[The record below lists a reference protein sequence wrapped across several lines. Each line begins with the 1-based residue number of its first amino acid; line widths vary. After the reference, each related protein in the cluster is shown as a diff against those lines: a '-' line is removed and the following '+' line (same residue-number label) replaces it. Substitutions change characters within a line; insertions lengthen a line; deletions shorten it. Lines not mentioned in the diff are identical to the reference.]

1 MYLNLWLS
9 LTSVGVALQ
18 CYASS
23 VGAIS
28 QRDLRNDSGAVLRR
42 VEAGEVITV
51 TRRGIPVA
59 DLVPHLPEVREPARD
74 VPAARIVEA
83 LRDLPDWDA
92 PRFEAE
98 QRDVDPHLDD
108 EWRDPWSAR

>member
-1 MYLNLWLS
+1 M
-9 LTSVGVALQ
+9 
-18 CYASS
+18 
-23 VGAIS
+23 GAIS
-28 QRDLRNDSGAVLRR
+28 QRELRNDSSAVLRR

-59 DLVPHLPEVREPARD
+59 DLVPHLPRVEEPARY
-74 VPAARIVEA
+74 VPAERIVEA

-98 QRDVDPHLDD
+98 QRDLDTQLDD
-108 EWRDPWSAR
+108 EWRDPWPTP